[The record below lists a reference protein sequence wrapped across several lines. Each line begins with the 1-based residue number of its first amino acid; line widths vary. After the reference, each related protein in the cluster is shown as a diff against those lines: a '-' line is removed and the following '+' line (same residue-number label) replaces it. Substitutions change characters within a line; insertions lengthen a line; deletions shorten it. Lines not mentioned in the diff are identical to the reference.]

1 MYIPLVTD
9 VFAWIMQFI
18 MTYLTSNFGLAII
31 LFTIITKLLLFPL
44 QLKSKKGMLDQQRI
58 APKMAALEKKYK
70 NNKQKYSE
78 EVQKLYKQEG
88 VSMLGGCLPTLLVLV
103 IILGLY
109 GVIYKP
115 VYYLMADKDKAIV
128 QDVALQLQSDYE
140 NGVYIK
146 KTDDAE
152 KWMQRLNEQI
162 RTDENGQRDASR
174 VNELNLAQVL
184 AGNTDRL
191 KALKPGYKKYDRLFE
206 INFNFLGLDLGEQP
220 SYKPFNLLA
229 ILPVISAVTAYLMSY
244 LTQKLNGGAV
254 QSDAAA
260 KAANTSKTML
270 YFMPIMSLVIGFTL
284 PSGLT
289 LYWIVNNILSG
300 IQEPLLM
307 IVAKKRYGAVEA
319 EPVKG
324 GKKPKPVIETTGE
337 TVEEAKDAE
346 TAETE
351 IEADDETAS
360 GDVTEDD
367 KEDEDDDE

>member
-1 MYIPLVTD
+1 
-9 VFAWIMQFI
+9 
-18 MTYLTSNFGLAII
+18 
-31 LFTIITKLLLFPL
+31 
-44 QLKSKKGMLDQQRI
+44 
-58 APKMAALEKKYK
+58 
-70 NNKQKYSE
+70 
-78 EVQKLYKQEG
+78 
-88 VSMLGGCLPTLLVLV
+88 
-103 IILGLY
+103 
-109 GVIYKP
+109 
-115 VYYLMADKDKAIV
+115 
-128 QDVALQLQSDYE
+128 
-140 NGVYIK
+140 
-146 KTDDAE
+146 
-152 KWMQRLNEQI
+152 MQRLNEQI

-174 VNELNLAQVL
+174 VNELNLAQAL

-337 TVEEAKDAE
+337 TVEEAEDDEA
-346 TAETE
+346 AETE
-351 IEADDETAS
+351 IESDDETAS
-360 GDVTEDD
+360 GDATEDD
-367 KEDEDDDE
+367 KEDDDDE

>member
-174 VNELNLAQVL
+174 VNELNLAQAL

-244 LTQKLNGGAV
+244 LTHKLNGGAV

-346 TAETE
+346 TAEKE
-351 IEADDETAS
+351 IDADDETAS

>member
-174 VNELNLAQVL
+174 VNELNLAQAL

-270 YFMPIMSLVIGFTL
+270 SFMPIMSLVIGFTL

>member
-174 VNELNLAQVL
+174 VNELNLAQAL

-346 TAETE
+346 TAEKE
-351 IEADDETAS
+351 IDADDETAS

>member
-174 VNELNLAQVL
+174 VNELNLAQAL

-337 TVEEAKDAE
+337 TVEEAEDDEA
-346 TAETE
+346 AETE
-351 IEADDETAS
+351 IESDDETAS

>member
-174 VNELNLAQVL
+174 VNELNLAQAL

-260 KAANTSKTML
+260 RAANTSKTML

-337 TVEEAKDAE
+337 TVEEAEDDEA
-346 TAETE
+346 AETE
-351 IEADDETAS
+351 IESDDETAS

>member
-174 VNELNLAQVL
+174 VNELNLAQAL

-260 KAANTSKTML
+260 RAANTSKTML

>member
-18 MTYLTSNFGLAII
+18 MTFLTSNFGLAII

-174 VNELNLAQVL
+174 VNELNLAQAL

-191 KALKPGYKKYDRLFE
+191 KALKPGYKKYDGLFE

>member
-174 VNELNLAQVL
+174 VNELNLAQAL

-220 SYKPFNLLA
+220 SYKPFNLHA

>member
-174 VNELNLAQVL
+174 VNELNLAQAL

-337 TVEEAKDAE
+337 TVEEAEDAE

>member
-174 VNELNLAQVL
+174 VNELNLAQAL

-260 KAANTSKTML
+260 RAANTSKTML

-337 TVEEAKDAE
+337 TVEEAEDDEA
-346 TAETE
+346 AETE

>member
-174 VNELNLAQVL
+174 VNELNLAQAL

-260 KAANTSKTML
+260 KAANTSKTIL

>member
-174 VNELNLAQVL
+174 VNELNLAQAL

-351 IEADDETAS
+351 IESDDETAS

>member
-174 VNELNLAQVL
+174 VNELNLAQAL

-337 TVEEAKDAE
+337 TVEEAEDDEA
-346 TAETE
+346 AETE

-360 GDVTEDD
+360 GDATEDD

>member
-174 VNELNLAQVL
+174 VNELNLAQAL

-346 TAETE
+346 TPETE

>member
-18 MTYLTSNFGLAII
+18 MTFLTSNFGLAII

-174 VNELNLAQVL
+174 VNELNLAQAL

-337 TVEEAKDAE
+337 TVEEAEDDEA
-346 TAETE
+346 AETE